1 MKLIMKNNKRE
12 WIRMNNRYE
21 KKNMEEKIYLIKLG
35 INFV

>member
-21 KKNMEEKIYLIKLG
+21 KKKFGRKNIF
-35 INFV
+35 N